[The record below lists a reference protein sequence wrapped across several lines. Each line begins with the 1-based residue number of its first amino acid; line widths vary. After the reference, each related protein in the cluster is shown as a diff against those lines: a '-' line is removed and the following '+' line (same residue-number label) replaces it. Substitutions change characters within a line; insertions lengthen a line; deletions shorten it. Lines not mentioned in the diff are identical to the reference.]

1 MIDLFAREIGT
12 QHLRVHDVVL
22 RDLEDVPVDD
32 DEVGE
37 FARLERPEPLLLPRG
52 VVQVLREHADRV
64 IDAHLLLR
72 LIAARGIVVK
82 VLARNGGIDVDPRGE
97 RLHGAVRAAREH
109 ESRLLIRVPAVAVG
123 RALLADALGHPV
135 HVRLKEH
142 RLQIEHHG
150 ELFHPLDHLVGRHLG
165 VDDAERVAVG
175 LLARGHAVLA
185 ALFERVLDRRQ
196 YAVKSLVA
204 DAVRRGLQPHLIRTQ
219 HLLVQLLLRLHEDA
233 VRLRRVGIG
242 REELRRA
249 RTERAVGEDLVA
261 AVADLAVGVSHLAAR
276 QVGLLIERVEVDH
289 HAQRQLA
296 LAVEPQVVLGILR
309 VFPDLGG
316 VGVDRREPLARGLGQ
331 RLLHNLLLHRGDFRG
346 VGDQLVEDLRRLLA
360 QDAVRLTVLVQLHE
374 PAGAVVKAAADP
386 GRRQRRIV
394 RDRRVQAHALH
405 HHRVLAAHEVEVRL
419 RRQVLARVGPFRLV
433 EVRAAHPLAL
443 RCLVRAGFK

>member
-1 MIDLFAREIGT
+1 M
-12 QHLRVHDVVL
+12 
-22 RDLEDVPVDD
+22 
-32 DEVGE
+32 
-37 FARLERPEPLLLPRG
+37 
-52 VVQVLREHADRV
+52 
-64 IDAHLLLR
+64 
-72 LIAARGIVVK
+72 
-82 VLARNGGIDVDPRGE
+82 
-97 RLHGAVRAAREH
+97 
-109 ESRLLIRVPAVAVG
+109 
-123 RALLADALGHPV
+123 
-135 HVRLKEH
+135 
-142 RLQIEHHG
+142 
-150 ELFHPLDHLVGRHLG
+150 
-165 VDDAERVAVG
+165 
-175 LLARGHAVLA
+175 LA

-261 AVADLAVGVSHLAAR
+261 AVANLAVGVGHLAAR

-316 VGVDRREPLARGLGQ
+316 IGVDRREPLTRGLGQ
-331 RLLHNLLLHRGDFRG
+331 RLLHDLLLHRGDFRG

-360 QDAVRLTVLVQLHE
+360 QDAVRLHK

-386 GRRQRRIV
+386 GRRQRRRV